1 MKTAIV
7 IPARL
12 QSTRLE
18 KKLLQDIHGKPL
30 IQWVY
35 ERAKKVNKVSRVLIA
50 VDDQELYDACQQ
62 FGAEVITTDAS
73 HTSGTDRIGQ
83 VAKQLS
89 DIDFVVN
96 LQGDEPLIE
105 PSEIERFITFLINS
119 EAPIVTMAESLNN
132 EQALFDYNVVKL
144 TKDKNDHA
152 LYFSRNAI
160 PAFRDKPYKDWIK
173 LHPYFRHVGLYGFRK
188 SILLDLVKLP
198 TSSLEKAESLEQLRW
213 LENGYS
219 IGVMETA
226 HYSVGVDTQEDLDRV
241 RILLG

>member
-18 KKLLQDIHGKPL
+18 RKLLQDIHGKPL

-35 ERAKKVNKVSRVLIA
+35 ERAQKVNKVSRVLIA
-50 VDDQELYDACQQ
+50 VDDQELYDTCQQ
-62 FGAEVITTDAS
+62 FGAEVVMTDAS

-83 VAKQLS
+83 VAKELI

-96 LQGDEPLIE
+96 LQGDEPLID

-119 EAPIVTMAESLNN
+119 EAPIVTMAESLSN

-144 TKDKNDHA
+144 TKDNNNRA

-188 SILLDLVKLP
+188 SILLDLVKLS

-219 IGVMETA
+219 IGVMETS